1 MSRGDWNGTGP
12 FWMAAL
18 HRPKGG
24 QAVGLTRKGKGTK
37 WMLVTDGN
45 GLPLAVLLESAQ
57 KAEITLAE
65 ETLGLVWVPKRGPG
79 HPKTKPKELV
89 ADRGYDSQAFRM
101 YLRRR
106 GIHPCIPER
115 RGKEPRPGR
124 KPDISSYRL
133 RWIVERT
140 LAWLGNFRRLVVRYE
155 RHLSVYQGF
164 FNLACISILLNKLLQ

>member
-1 MSRGDWNGTGP
+1 
-12 FWMAAL
+12 MAPGL
-18 HRPKGG
+18 SGWQLCTVQKGG

-37 WMLVTDGN
+37 WMMVTDGN
-45 GLPLAVLLESAQ
+45 GLPLAVLLDSAQ

-65 ETLGLVWVPKRGPG
+65 ETLSLVWVPKRGPG

-115 RGKEPRPGR
+115 RGKKPRLGR

-155 RHLSVYQGF
+155 RYLSVYQGF